1 MAGGIKGITVKIGGD
16 TTELGRSLKEAE
28 TQAHGLQKELKGVN
42 TLLKF
47 DPGNVTLLKQK
58 QDLLKKSIEETK
70 KKQEALN
77 EVLKKV
83 DSGEIEMTEEE
94 YRNLE
99 REIALTNQKLKS
111 LTEQQKK
118 FGSVGVQQI
127 VAYGEKIK
135 DVGDKLQNA
144 GQKMIPVTGAISAIG
159 AMAVKTTADFDS
171 SMSNVSAISG
181 ATGKDLQALRNKARE
196 MGAQTKFSA
205 SESADAMSYM
215 AMAGWKTKDM
225 LNGVSGVMNLA
236 SASGEDLAKT
246 SDILTDGLTAFGLS
260 AKESGRMADVMA
272 AASSNANTNVSLLGE
287 SYKYCASTAGAM
299 GYSLEDVTE
308 SLGLMA
314 NAGVKG
320 SQAGTSLKTAM
331 INLAKPTNAMQQAMD
346 KYGISITNSDGSMK
360 SWNQVVD
367 NLRSSLGG
375 LSESE
380 KTSAVATIFG
390 KEATAGMLSVIN
402 AAPKDVEKLNTA
414 INNSTGCAKNMADT
428 MNNNL
433 KGQLTILKSQLE
445 ELAISFGEMLMP
457 MIRGVVSAIQG
468 FVDKLNSMSNTQR
481 TVILVIM
488 AVVASIA
495 PLLIAIGN
503 LLGAIGQIMMFAPQI
518 SSVIGTIGGGLKGL
532 WAVLS
537 ANPILIAIGVITA
550 LVAVLIHAYNHCET
564 FRNTVNNAFTAVK
577 DVVTNVVQAIVTFFT
592 ETIPTAFTTLKDA
605 VTPILE
611 SIKSAFTVAFET
623 IRNVVNTAVEAIKTI
638 LMVGFAIIMNILV
651 PIINGYLTL
660 FTTVFKGIRLIVT
673 TVWNSIKS
681 ITTTVWNGITSFLR
695 PVVNGIK
702 SIITTVFN
710 GIRSVVSTVTT
721 TIKSIITTVWNGIK
735 SITTSVWNAIKSAV
749 SVPINAVKGIVSSA
763 VTGIKSV
770 VSSAWNGIKSVT
782 KNAWNAI
789 KTAITTPINLAKTA
803 VSSAVRN
810 IRSIVSGI
818 FNGIKPKLH
827 LSLPKVNVSGGKP
840 PWGIAGKGTLPSFH
854 VSWNKLG
861 AIFKKPTIFDT
872 RLGYQGVGEA
882 GPEAIAPIDVLQNYI
897 REAMSDRYNVVTQ
910 RLDQVITLMNNYYPD
925 AIRAMDRPVVVGV
938 DSVDNALSDK
948 NSKIV
953 RGW

>member
-16 TTELGRSLKEAE
+16 TTELGRSLKEA
-28 TQAHGLQKELKGVN
+28 TTLSKSLQTELKGVN

-225 LNGVSGVMNLA
+225 LKGVSGVMNLA

-488 AVVASIA
+488 AVVASIG
-495 PLLIAIGN
+495 PLLIAIGKI
-503 LLGAIGQIMMFAPQI
+503 LISVGQIMIIAPKII
-518 SSVIGTIGGGLKGL
+518 SGINMIMGGVKAL
-532 WAVLS
+532 WGVLI
-537 ANPILIAIGVITA
+537 ANPILIIVGLIAG
-550 LVAVLIHAYNHCET
+550 LVAGLIYAYNHCET

-577 DVVTNVVQAIVTFFT
+577 DV
-592 ETIPTAFTTLKDA
+592 

-710 GIRSVVSTVTT
+710 GIRSVISTVTT

-763 VTGIKSV
+763 VTKVKSV

-782 KNAWNAI
+782 KSAWNAI
-789 KTAITTPINLAKTA
+789 KSAITTPINLAKSA

-897 REAMSDRYNVVTQ
+897 REAMSDRYNVIEQ